1 MIVVA
6 YFAWLA
12 LATSLV
18 MLALLAATGELDRP
32 DVAVI
37 ALVCLA
43 AYWEFFARSSV
54 VASVGVTVQT
64 LNAIYLIL
72 RWRWTAP

>member
-1 MIVVA
+1 MILAA
-6 YFAWLA
+6 YIAWLA

-32 DVAVI
+32 VAVV

-43 AYWEFFARSSV
+43 AYWEFFARSNV
-54 VASVGVTVQT
+54 VVWIGVGVQT
-64 LNAIYLIL
+64 LVAIYLIL
-72 RWRWTAP
+72 RWRWIAP